1 MQKYDLHIHSNESD
15 GKYSKT
21 DLIYL
26 AEIRNIQL
34 ISFCDHNSCKN
45 FDINTLQNEYLK
57 KYGKNF
63 STKIL
68 VGTEIS
74 ASSKI
79 CNGVHILGYGM
90 NNIKLLQ
97 GEFEKINLKNSDKV
111 AEQVRLINENFDI
124 PITINEVEKC
134 SDNRIITSKDLANA
148 MLKYGY
154 IKNMS
159 DMHIFTEYSSKSH
172 INKYKM
178 EDIDAINMIHKA
190 GGVAI
195 LAHPIKLRN
204 IKNSGYLNKNEF
216 EEYLEYLINHNIDG
230 IESHS
235 LKHTDKQKEEFYKI
249 AKEKK
254 LLVTAGSDFH
264 DEKRTP
270 YLGVEYNPEIF
281 LFPLL
286 NSIKEKHK
294 NINYER

>member
-26 AEIRNIQL
+26 AEIKNIQL

-216 EEYLEYLINHNIDG
+216 EKYLEYLINHNIDG

-235 LKHTDKQKEEFYKI
+235 LKHTDKQKGRI
-249 AKEKK
+249 
-254 LLVTAGSDFH
+254 L
-264 DEKRTP
+264 
-270 YLGVEYNPEIF
+270 
-281 LFPLL
+281 
-286 NSIKEKHK
+286 
-294 NINYER
+294 